1 VILVDTS
8 AWVEF
13 LQATGSATHQRVRE
27 LLTADAPLATTEVV
41 LMELLTG
48 ARTAQDATDVRRL
61 LLRGEL
67 LTVQTPTDWETAGDL
82 FGRCRRQGQIVRTLS
97 DCLIAAVAIRHDVP
111 VLHRDRDF
119 DVLVRHTSL
128 QSVAPA

>member
-13 LQATGSATHQRVRE
+13 LRATGSPSHERVRE

-41 LMELLTG
+41 LMELLAG

-67 LTVQTPTDWETAGDL
+67 LTVQTPTDWEAAADL
-82 FGRCRRQGQIVRTLS
+82 FRRCRQQGQSVRTLS

-111 VLHRDRDF
+111 VLHRDGDF
-119 DVLVRHTSL
+119 DTLVRHTPL
-128 QSVAPA
+128 QSA

>member
-13 LQATGSATHQRVRE
+13 LRATGTATHHQVRE

-41 LMELLTG
+41 LMELLAG
-48 ARTAQDATDVRRL
+48 ARTAQDAADVRRL

-67 LTVQTPTDWETAGDL
+67 LTVQTPTDWEAAADL
-82 FGRCRRQGQIVRTLS
+82 FGRSRRQGQIVRTLS
-97 DCLIAAVAIRHDVP
+97 DCLVAAVAIRHDVP
-111 VLHRDRDF
+111 VLHCDGDF